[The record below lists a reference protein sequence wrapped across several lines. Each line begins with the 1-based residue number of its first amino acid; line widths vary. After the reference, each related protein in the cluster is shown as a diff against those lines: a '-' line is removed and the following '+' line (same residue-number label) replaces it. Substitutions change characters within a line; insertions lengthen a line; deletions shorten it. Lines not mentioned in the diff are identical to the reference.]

1 MKKALFILL
10 FFIIGCGYQPVY
22 LNKDVQ
28 NFEYSKIILAGSNEI
43 NRNILNLLSIEESV
57 DNASKD
63 KLYVTSFQKIET
75 TSKNNAG
82 QPLSFRT
89 TINVNIK
96 IENFNGQ
103 IIKNKDFTK
112 EFTYNNRKN
121 KFELV
126 EYQKSI
132 QKNLINK
139 IINEISIYLGS

>member
-22 LNKDVQ
+22 LNKDIQ
-28 NFEYSKIILAGSNEI
+28 NFEYSKIILAGNNEI
-43 NRNILNLLSIEESV
+43 NMNIINFLSIKERV
-57 DNASKD
+57 DNTSKD
-63 KLYVTSFQKIET
+63 KLYITSLQKIDT

-82 QPLSFRT
+82 QSLSFRT

-96 IENFNGQ
+96 IENLNGQ

-126 EYQKSI
+126 EYQSSI
-132 QKNLINK
+132 QNNLINK

>member
-63 KLYVTSFQKIET
+63 KLYITSLQKIDT

-103 IIKNKDFTK
+103 IIKNKDFIK

>member
-63 KLYVTSFQKIET
+63 KLYITSLQKIDT

>member
-43 NRNILNLLSIEESV
+43 NRNILNLLSIDESV

-63 KLYVTSFQKIET
+63 KLYVTSLQKIDT

-103 IIKNKDFTK
+103 IIKNKDFIK